1 MEISGRNVCGGRAEN
16 QKEKATLVGGFNG
29 GFPHALTMLGFP
41 AVCLANFSEVL
52 GNSSAALLGLGI
64 SNLVKVHHFYLPL
77 SFLCALIITQKRL
90 VVKPLFSNF
99 LNIFQ
104 PLRVQL

>member
-29 GFPHALTMLGFP
+29 GFPHTSTILGFP
-41 AVCLANFSEVL
+41 AFGLTNLCEVL
-52 GNSSAALLGLGI
+52 GNSSAILLGLGV

-77 SFLCALIITQKRL
+77 S
-90 VVKPLFSNF
+90 
-99 LNIFQ
+99 
-104 PLRVQL
+104 